1 MLFKNMGTLRLKVF
15 DIMNQ
20 SKSIWRTTTDNYIED
35 VENNTLQQYFMLS
48 FTWRFGTFGG
58 NRQGGDRV
66 PMRGPGGG
74 PGMGGRHFH

>member
-1 MLFKNMGTLRLKVF
+1 MGTLRLKVF

-58 NRQGGDRV
+58 NKGGERV
-66 PMRGPGGG
+66 QMRGPGGG